1 MSNMTGP
8 VDARSRSVRE
18 LHRLLHQV
26 VRTLYYRAA
35 TSDSFTSL
43 PIVQVRCLAAV
54 ADNEGLR
61 VIDIAASTGVG
72 VPSVSRT
79 VETLVRRGLLSRQP
93 SSSDR
98 RAVEVRLT
106 DDGRELLAE
115 ANESRRRIIEQA
127 TEEMAIE
134 ELEQTVRVLADLMKA
149 AESVSQSHPLARPEL
164 FPSSHVDPLFI

>member
-1 MSNMTGP
+1 MTTETSP
-8 VDARSRSVRE
+8 AEVRSRSVRE

-35 TSDSFTSL
+35 TSDAFTSL
-43 PIVQVRCLAAV
+43 PIVQVRCLTAV

-79 VETLVRRGLLSRQP
+79 VETLVRRGLLTRQP
-93 SSSDR
+93 SPSDR

-106 DDGRELLAE
+106 DAGRELLAE
-115 ANESRRRIIEQA
+115 ANESRRRVIERA
-127 TEEMAIE
+127 TEEMAVE
-134 ELEQTVRVLADLMKA
+134 DLRHTVRVFAELMRA
-149 AESVSQSHPLARPEL
+149 AEHAVPAE
-164 FPSSHVDPLFI
+164 PSAANRTDPLFV